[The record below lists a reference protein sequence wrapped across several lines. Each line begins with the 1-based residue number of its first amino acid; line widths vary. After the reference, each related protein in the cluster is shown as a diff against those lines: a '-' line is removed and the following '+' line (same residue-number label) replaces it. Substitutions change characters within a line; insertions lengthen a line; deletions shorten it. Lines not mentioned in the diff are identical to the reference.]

1 MRDEQKADFKK
12 ALTRLV
18 SLIPTML
25 QREKYSVV
33 DRVCELV
40 ERAFGSWTIRDKQ
53 TAEALLCD
61 WDPDFAVAKREKIET
76 AQNKDAK
83 NALLL
88 KLGLLELEI
97 AEKQLAAAEPKQRP
111 KPRKKKAPVVRMVP
125 VNQWRSHAK

>member
-1 MRDEQKADFKK
+1 MRDEQKADFKE

-53 TAEALLCD
+53 TAEALLCE

-97 AEKQLAAAEPKQRP
+97 AEKQLAAAEPKQRLT
-111 KPRKKKAPVVRMVP
+111 PRKKKAPVVRMVP